1 MYRTAMNVV
10 CLSAALV
17 LSACNKQTEDTG
29 STDDSVAS
37 EDLPIDE
44 PEDEGAEDTDAPDD
58 GQEGG
63 GDSSPGTEP
72 PMTEEDGSEDT
83 TDEESLE
90 DDLTEDTD
98 NGAYAGDM
106 TIIIN
111 TSFGPDTCAGSASVD
126 ISEDGMMNGTGTCS
140 FGILGAQS
148 PSLSGTVA
156 EDGTVT
162 ATVDLSAFGTSFTLD
177 WTGFRD
183 DSTLIAS
190 YNGTDSLVGVGE
202 ITYEIVVNFE
212 VDTSADAGE
221 GSSLDGFIDYGDA
234 GEFMVFQTSG
244 SYTSTDGCTMNY
256 DVYTPEEEITDTLTV
271 IQHGFARSK
280 SEFVNLASHLA
291 SWGMPAVIMDLCHAW
306 ALDVDINQNGAD
318 VVDLV
323 NNIWDGPVV
332 YMGHSNGA
340 ISSLV
345 SASLDDKAVAVLGL
359 DPVERIGGNHTD
371 IARSLRVPATGIF
384 GEAAACNTWN
394 SGMEAYM
401 AVPDRDLF
409 RATEADHCDFEAPTG
424 TVCTLACSGSNDLFT
439 DDVIRSNI
447 LGLSTA
453 FVSWHAVG
461 DEEAMEWADSAGGAR
476 AALES
481 MGAVTGL

>member
-1 MYRTAMNVV
+1 MYRTALNTI

-17 LSACNKQTEDTG
+17 LSACNKQAEDTG
-29 STDDSVAS
+29 STDDSVTN

-44 PEDEGAEDTDAPDD
+44 PDEGTDD
-58 GQEGG
+58 GGASDNQENNGNG
-63 GDSSPGTEP
+63 SSPGTEP
-72 PMTEEDGSEDT
+72 PVSEDEGST
-83 TDEESLE
+83 EGETLE
-90 DDLTEDTD
+90 DDLAEAPD

-111 TSFGPDTCAGSASVD
+111 TTFGPDTCAGSASVN
-126 ISEDGMMNGTGTCS
+126 ITEDGTMNGTGTCS

-156 EDGTVT
+156 EDGSVT

-183 DSTLIAS
+183 DSTLVAS
-190 YNGTDSLVGVGE
+190 YNGTDSLVGVGS
-202 ITYEIVVNFE
+202 ITYEVVVNFE
-212 VDTSADAGE
+212 VDTSDSASDASGLSE
-221 GSSLDGFIDYGDA
+221 FIDYGDA
-234 GEFMVFQTSG
+234 GEFRVFQTG
-244 SYTSTDGCTMNY
+244 GTYTSTDGCSMDY

-280 SEFVNLASHLA
+280 SEFVDFAIHLA
-291 SWGMPAVIMDLCHAW
+291 SWGMPAVVMDLCHAW
-306 ALDVDINQNGAD
+306 ALDVDLNQNGAD

-323 NNIWDGPVV
+323 NNIWDGPVI

-345 SASLDDKAVAVLGL
+345 SASLDEQAVAVLGL
-359 DPVERIGGNHTD
+359 DPVERIGGNHLD
-371 IARSLRVPATGIF
+371 VAGSLRIPAMGIF
-384 GEAAACNTWN
+384 GEAGACNTWN
-394 SGMEAYM
+394 SGMDAYM
-401 AVPDRDLF
+401 AVPERDLL
-409 RATEADHCDFEAPTG
+409 RSTEADHCDFEAPTG
-424 TVCTLACSGSNDLFT
+424 SVCTLACSGSNTLFT
-439 DDVIRSNI
+439 DDAIRSYI

-461 DEEAMEWADSAGGAR
+461 DEEAMEWATADGGAR
-476 AALES
+476 SALES
-481 MGAVTGL
+481 FGAVTGL

>member
-1 MYRTAMNVV
+1 MYRTALNTI
-10 CLSAALV
+10 CISAAMV

-29 STDDSVAS
+29 STDEAIAS
-37 EDLPIDE
+37 AELPIDE
-44 PEDEGAEDTDAPDD
+44 PEEEVPENGDDSND
-58 GQEGG
+58 GQDGSES
-63 GDSSPGTEP
+63 SSPETEP
-72 PMTEEDGSEDT
+72 PTTEDDGSEDT
-83 TDEESLE
+83 TDEEPLE
-90 DDLTEDTD
+90 EDIPEEAD

-106 TIIIN
+106 TIII
-111 TSFGPDTCAGSASVD
+111 TTTFGPDTCAGSASVD
-126 ISEDGMMNGTGTCS
+126 ITEDGTMNGTGTCS

-148 PSLSGTVA
+148 PTLAGTVA

-162 ATVDLSAFGTSFTLD
+162 ATVDLGAFGTSFTLD

-183 DSTLIAS
+183 DNTLIAS

-202 ITYEIVVNFE
+202 ITYEIIVNFE
-212 VDTSADAGE
+212 VDTAASADE
-221 GSSLDGFIDYGDA
+221 GGSLDEFIDYGDA
-234 GEFMVFQTSG
+234 GEFRVFQTTG

-256 DVYTPEEEITDTLTV
+256 DIYTPDEDITDTLTV

-280 SEFVNLASHLA
+280 NEFVNLATHLA

-323 NNIWDGPVV
+323 SNIWDGPVI

-345 SASLDDKAVAVLGL
+345 SAYLDDDAVAVLGL
-359 DPVERIGGNHTD
+359 DPVERIGGDHTD
-371 IARSLRVPATGIF
+371 IARSLRIPATGIF

-439 DDVIRSNI
+439 DDLIRSNL
-447 LGLSTA
+447 LGISTA
-453 FVSWHAVG
+453 YASWHAVG
-461 DEEAMEWADSAGGAR
+461 DEEAMEWADPAGGAR

-481 MGAVTGL
+481 MGAITGL

>member
-1 MYRTAMNVV
+1 M
-10 CLSAALV
+10 
-17 LSACNKQTEDTG
+17 
-29 STDDSVAS
+29 
-37 EDLPIDE
+37 
-44 PEDEGAEDTDAPDD
+44 
-58 GQEGG
+58 
-63 GDSSPGTEP
+63 
-72 PMTEEDGSEDT
+72 
-83 TDEESLE
+83 
-90 DDLTEDTD
+90 
-98 NGAYAGDM
+98 
-106 TIIIN
+106 
-111 TSFGPDTCAGSASVD
+111 
-126 ISEDGMMNGTGTCS
+126 
-140 FGILGAQS
+140 
-148 PSLSGTVA
+148 SLSTWHPIWRAG
-156 EDGTVT
+156 GCP
-162 ATVDLSAFGTSFTLD
+162 LSS
-177 WTGFRD
+177 
-183 DSTLIAS
+183 
-190 YNGTDSLVGVGE
+190 
-202 ITYEIVVNFE
+202 
-212 VDTSADAGE
+212 
-221 GSSLDGFIDYGDA
+221 
-234 GEFMVFQTSG
+234 
-244 SYTSTDGCTMNY
+244 
-256 DVYTPEEEITDTLTV
+256 
-271 IQHGFARSK
+271 
-280 SEFVNLASHLA
+280 
-291 SWGMPAVIMDLCHAW
+291 DLCHAW

-461 DEEAMEWADSAGGAR
+461 DEEAMEWADSAVACSTRVHGCRDVCRTPPEMRRVSSSRFNPAQPCCAGFFYASFLDSD
-476 AALES
+476 AITPSTTATWLASTWSPAVES
-481 MGAVTGL
+481 R

>member
-1 MYRTAMNVV
+1 MYRTTLTTI

-29 STDDSVAS
+29 STDDSVTN
-37 EDLPIDE
+37 EELPIDE
-44 PEDEGAEDTDAPDD
+44 PEAGSEDGNASEEN
-58 GQEGG
+58 QEGNG
-63 GDSSPGTEP
+63 SSPGTEP
-72 PMTEEDGSEDT
+72 PVSEDEGST
-83 TDEESLE
+83 EGETLE
-90 DDLTEDTD
+90 DDLTDVPD

-111 TSFGPDTCAGSASVD
+111 TTFGPDTCAGSASVN
-126 ISEDGMMNGTGTCS
+126 ITEDGTMNGTGTCS

-156 EDGTVT
+156 EDGSVT

-183 DSTLIAS
+183 DSTLVAS
-190 YNGTDSLVGVGE
+190 YNGTDSLVGVGS
-202 ITYEIVVNFE
+202 ITYEVVVNFE
-212 VDTSADAGE
+212 VDTAESAGDA
-221 GSSLDGFIDYGDA
+221 SSLGEFIDFGDA
-234 GEFMVFQTSG
+234 GEFRVFQTG
-244 SYTSTDGCTMNY
+244 GTYTSTDGCSMDY
-256 DVYTPEEEITDTLTV
+256 DVYAPEEEITDTLTV
-271 IQHGFARSK
+271 IQHGFARSR
-280 SEFVNLASHLA
+280 SEFVDFAIHLA
-291 SWGMPAVIMDLCHAW
+291 SWGMPAVVMDLCHAW
-306 ALDVDINQNGAD
+306 ALDVDLNQNGAD

-323 NNIWDGPVV
+323 NNLWEGPVI

-359 DPVERIGGNHTD
+359 DPVERIGGNHLD
-371 IARSLRVPATGIF
+371 IAGSLRIPAMGIF
-384 GEAAACNTWN
+384 GEAGACNTWN
-394 SGMEAYM
+394 SGMDAYM
-401 AVPDRDLF
+401 AVPERNLL
-409 RATEADHCDFEAPTG
+409 RSTEADHCDFEAPTG
-424 TVCTLACSGSNDLFT
+424 SVCTLACSGSNALFT
-439 DDVIRSNI
+439 DDAIRSYI

-461 DEEAMEWADSAGGAR
+461 DEEAMEWAAADGGAR

-481 MGAVTGL
+481 FGAVTGL